1 MKAPRSI
8 LIVVA
13 FLLVA
18 CSSLHTPLPLTDVP
32 PPPALSSSVFVG
44 HGQAF
49 RFTAGSWV
57 PVPEYD
63 YEFSVLERRFS
74 DRWEAVK
81 EIHRLHPRYDGRA
94 GPRDQTL
101 YFMVRTSPAAD
112 GGLDLTVEGT
122 LGAGKGHEKPG
133 GGIALE
139 VTPAEKGWFVP
150 FDTTRI
156 RQSRATKNGRLEE
169 VVELFSRRNGR
180 EVPFMKMQ
188 EEGIIY
194 RPIGP

>member
-1 MKAPRSI
+1 MKPLRSI

-18 CSSLHTPLPLTDVP
+18 CSSLHTSLPLTDVP
-32 PPPALSSSVFVG
+32 LPPALSSSVFVG
-44 HGQAF
+44 HGHAF
-49 RFTAGSWV
+49 RFTEGRWV

-74 DRWEAVK
+74 DHWEAVK

-112 GGLDLTVEGT
+112 GGLDLMVEGT
-122 LGAGKGHEKPG
+122 LGTGKGHEKPG
-133 GGIALE
+133 GGIVLE

-150 FDTTRI
+150 FDTIRI
-156 RQSRATKNGRLEE
+156 RQSRATQNGRLEE
-169 VVELFSRRNGR
+169 VVELFSRKNGQ

-194 RPIGP
+194 RPIAP

>member
-1 MKAPRSI
+1 MKGLQSI
-8 LIVVA
+8 LVGAA
-13 FLLVA
+13 FLLA
-18 CSSLHTPLPLTDVP
+18 GCTSLHTPLPLSET
-32 PPPALSSSVFVG
+32 PPPAPLSSTVFVG
-44 HGQAF
+44 HGHAF
-49 RFTAGSWV
+49 RFAAGNWL

-63 YEFSVLERRFS
+63 YEFSVVERRFS
-74 DRWEAVK
+74 DHWEAVK

-94 GPRDQTL
+94 GRRDQTL
-101 YFMVRTSPAAD
+101 YFMVRVSPAAD

-122 LGAGKGHEKPG
+122 LGAGKGHEKAG
-133 GGIALE
+133 GGIVLE

-150 FDTTRI
+150 FDTIRI
-156 RQSRATKNGRLEE
+156 RQSRATKNGQLEE